1 MKFENSYQ
9 MRFDASRFRWLFRLL
24 NARCQSQL
32 FASVFSLQKMAVQ
45 VNVIYFPR
53 VSTDLTIIYIIIY
66 YIYYYLLM
74 IVFLL
79 VLGKKQVVIKITKF
93 PDLEISLQISP
104 TSKLQWPF
112 TWETSLAL
120 TFRRSSR
127 WIYLLYDYL
136 LAKKILPIAN
146 LQHLLWRFISANPK
160 ITQCL
165 IFFRMFPGIS
175 AVECGWCTLC
185 CCSSFQQ

>member
-1 MKFENSYQ
+1 MP
-9 MRFDASRFRWLFRLL
+9 FDASRFRWPFRLL
-24 NARCQSQL
+24 NARCQSHLL
-32 FASVFSLQKMAVQ
+32 FVSLQKMAVQ

-74 IVFLL
+74 IVFWL
-79 VLGKKQVVIKITKF
+79 VLGKKQVVTKITKF

-120 TFRRSSR
+120 TFQRSSR